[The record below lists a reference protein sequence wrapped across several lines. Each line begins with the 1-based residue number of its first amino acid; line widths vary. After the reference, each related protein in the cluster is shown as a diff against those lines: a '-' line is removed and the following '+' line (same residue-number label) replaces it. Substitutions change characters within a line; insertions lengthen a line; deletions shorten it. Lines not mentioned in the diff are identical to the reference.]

1 MSKCKTIAICNQK
14 GGVGKTTTTV
24 NLGVGLA
31 MKGKRV
37 LLVDADPQ
45 GDLTVSLGWKDND
58 NLSITLANKIMDF
71 IQDKNSSHDDVVLH
85 HAEGVD
91 LIPANLELSALEL
104 SLVNAMSR
112 EVALKGYLNT
122 VKDKYDY
129 ILIDCMP
136 SLSMITVN
144 ALSSA
149 DSVIIPVQAQFLSAK
164 GMQQL
169 VQTIAKVK
177 RQINP
182 HLKIDGVLF
191 TLVDGRTNL
200 AKSTQD
206 AIKFAYGKNVKI
218 FNTNIPIAIKAAE
231 TSSKGKS
238 IYTYAPKSTVAQAYE
253 ELTKEVLGIEQREK
267 HRFYAEQDIP
277 LELLDDFPNHPF
289 RVRDDEDMLKL
300 IESVSE
306 RGVLVPAIV
315 RPKADGRYELISGH
329 RRKRAS
335 ECAEKKTLRCMVS
348 DLDDDAATIIMVD
361 SNIQRTDIL
370 PSEKAFAYKM
380 KLDAMKHQGQRTDL
394 TSNPQ
399 GRKLVN
405 KETAQIVG
413 EENGDSQTQV
423 RRYVR
428 LTYLVPEL
436 LEMVDEGRIKMRPAV
451 EISYLDEDNQRDLVD
466 AIDTEDCTPSHAQ
479 TIKMRKF
486 FDEGKLSSDVI
497 TSIMQEEKPNQK
509 EKIIIPNKTVEKYIP
524 KSIPAE
530 KRQDYV
536 CKALEHY
543 GKYLQRMRDRESR

>member
-1 MSKCKTIAICNQK
+1 MSKERNTDFTLNS
-14 GGVGKTTTTV
+14 
-24 NLGVGLA
+24 L
-31 MKGKRV
+31 
-37 LLVDADPQ
+37 D
-45 GDLTVSLGWKDND
+45 DLFTSQNERDN
-58 NLSITLANKIMDF
+58 
-71 IQDKNSSHDDVVLH
+71 
-85 HAEGVD
+85 
-91 LIPANLELSALEL
+91 
-104 SLVNAMSR
+104 
-112 EVALKGYLNT
+112 GYL
-122 VKDKYDY
+122 
-129 ILIDCMP
+129 P
-136 SLSMITVN
+136 
-144 ALSSA
+144 
-149 DSVIIPVQAQFLSAK
+149 
-164 GMQQL
+164 
-169 VQTIAKVK
+169 
-177 RQINP
+177 
-182 HLKIDGVLF
+182 
-191 TLVDGRTNL
+191 
-200 AKSTQD
+200 
-206 AIKFAYGKNVKI
+206 
-218 FNTNIPIAIKAAE
+218 NI
-231 TSSKGKS
+231 
-238 IYTYAPKSTVAQAYE
+238 
-253 ELTKEVLGIEQREK
+253 
-267 HRFYAEQDIP
+267 QDIP

-509 EKIIIPNKTVEKYIP
+509 EKIVIPNKTVEKYIP

-530 KRQDYV
+530 KRQDYI

-543 GKYLQRMRDRESR
+543 GKYLQKMRDRESR

>member
-1 MSKCKTIAICNQK
+1 MSKERNTDFTLNS
-14 GGVGKTTTTV
+14 
-24 NLGVGLA
+24 L
-31 MKGKRV
+31 
-37 LLVDADPQ
+37 D
-45 GDLTVSLGWKDND
+45 DLFTSQNERDN
-58 NLSITLANKIMDF
+58 
-71 IQDKNSSHDDVVLH
+71 
-85 HAEGVD
+85 
-91 LIPANLELSALEL
+91 
-104 SLVNAMSR
+104 
-112 EVALKGYLNT
+112 GYL
-122 VKDKYDY
+122 
-129 ILIDCMP
+129 P
-136 SLSMITVN
+136 
-144 ALSSA
+144 
-149 DSVIIPVQAQFLSAK
+149 
-164 GMQQL
+164 
-169 VQTIAKVK
+169 
-177 RQINP
+177 
-182 HLKIDGVLF
+182 
-191 TLVDGRTNL
+191 
-200 AKSTQD
+200 
-206 AIKFAYGKNVKI
+206 
-218 FNTNIPIAIKAAE
+218 NI
-231 TSSKGKS
+231 
-238 IYTYAPKSTVAQAYE
+238 
-253 ELTKEVLGIEQREK
+253 
-267 HRFYAEQDIP
+267 QDIP

-348 DLDDDAATIIMVD
+348 DLDDDAATIIMVY

-509 EKIIIPNKTVEKYIP
+509 EKIVIPNKTVEKYIP

-543 GKYLQRMRDRESR
+543 GKYLQKMRDRESR